1 MKRIYNICIIALA
14 AILTQFLLSCSTDY
28 ETDQKTMDFKDL
40 KFIINVDDMST
51 TRAAS
56 DGKTG
61 WTENDEIILAVDG
74 KNDNLCMIKYDGKT
88 WGLTSLSNSVNF
100 KDSGR
105 LNAVFADK
113 ITYSSGSITTF
124 GDILY
129 TQNGTYTKSGDVIV
143 ITLSMNQR
151 PLAKIKVNGLPE
163 GFWIDGL
170 LEFTSLNIS
179 DITWTAT
186 SSKGKNCSEKED
198 ENKYT
203 FYGLLDANGGNTT
216 IKFINEK
223 GAYYKKTFV
232 GKTIKAGD
240 YINISGPKASSGW
253 DSMVPLEGLKATSE
267 AKMIVGGIDKIYN
280 YFEYLPSD
288 ATTRDVEFSSSNSS
302 IVTIDASGNMKAH
315 SVGEANI
322 TVKSKNYGY
331 TCTVKVKVINIENYV
346 SVQLTGVGTTV
357 SNGGIYYSRTYTI
370 KNSSPVDIYLLSIST
385 SNSISINETL
395 KAGNSRSIT
404 LYLNYNVYPQVTV
417 KFKYGDTTYSVT
429 SN

>member
-1 MKRIYNICIIALA
+1 
-14 AILTQFLLSCSTDY
+14 
-28 ETDQKTMDFKDL
+28 
-40 KFIINVDDMST
+40 
-51 TRAAS
+51 
-56 DGKTG
+56 
-61 WTENDEIILAVDG
+61 
-74 KNDNLCMIKYDGKT
+74 
-88 WGLTSLSNSVNF
+88 
-100 KDSGR
+100 
-105 LNAVFADK
+105 
-113 ITYSSGSITTF
+113 
-124 GDILY
+124 
-129 TQNGTYTKSGDVIV
+129 
-143 ITLSMNQR
+143 
-151 PLAKIKVNGLPE
+151 
-163 GFWIDGL
+163 
-170 LEFTSLNIS
+170 
-179 DITWTAT
+179 
-186 SSKGKNCSEKED
+186 
-198 ENKYT
+198 
-203 FYGLLDANGGNTT
+203 
-216 IKFINEK
+216 
-223 GAYYKKTFV
+223 
-232 GKTIKAGD
+232 
-240 YINISGPKASSGW
+240 
-253 DSMVPLEGLKATSE
+253 MVPLEGLKATSE